1 MLHQHFFRFI
11 QWIGDSLAPQCQL
24 FLPGARFCRFRAKKW
39 PNSTFFGTNFENFFS
54 YFFRNF
60 DPTQGLYRW
69 KHYALCVG
77 WHGLAQKFAKRPNLP
92 KMPKSQKGALT
103 KKRYFYFWIF
113 GLNMAGRY
121 ARSILNWNLRVFYRF
136 CELCQFWRFYLK
148 VQFWAI
154 PLPEIKFW
162 GHFQI
167 MNFWSSLS
175 KSALKSWFRPKKT
188 PKNAYFGF
196 FNGLFG
202 AKNPKYAFFSSFYL
216 PESTF

>member
-1 MLHQHFFRFI
+1 MTVWPHDANFSSPVPVFAVLEPKNGLI
-11 QWIGDSLAPQCQL
+11 AL
-24 FLPGARFCRFRAKKW
+24 FLGPILKI
-39 PNSTFFGTNFENFFS
+39 SLVI
-54 YFFRNF
+54 FFRNF

-69 KHYALCVG
+69 KHYALRVG

-136 CELCQFWRFYLK
+136 GELCQFWRFYLK

-188 PKNAYFGF
+188 PKNTNFGF
-196 FNGLFG
+196 LTQFLR
-202 AKNPKYAFFSSFYL
+202 KNPKYAFLTIFFARKQL
-216 PESTF
+216 LRALLVNEH

>member
-1 MLHQHFFRFI
+1 MTVWPHDANFSSPVPVFAVLEPKNGLI
-11 QWIGDSLAPQCQL
+11 AL
-24 FLPGARFCRFRAKKW
+24 FLGPILKI
-39 PNSTFFGTNFENFFS
+39 SLVI
-54 YFFRNF
+54 FFRNF

-69 KHYALCVG
+69 KHYALRVG

-188 PKNAYFGF
+188 PKNTIFGF
-196 FNGLFG
+196 FYAIFTQ
-202 AKNPKYAFFSSFYL
+202 KPKIHVFDHFFC
-216 PESTF
+216 PKATFEGTFS

>member
-1 MLHQHFFRFI
+1 METLCFTR
-11 QWIGDSLAPQCQL
+11 GL
-24 FLPGARFCRFRAKKW
+24 ARFGSKIRQ
-39 PNSTFFGTNFENFFS
+39 TT
-54 YFFRNF
+54 
-60 DPTQGLYRW
+60 
-69 KHYALCVG
+69 
-77 WHGLAQKFAKRPNLP
+77 KFAKNA
-92 KMPKSQKGALT
+92 KITKGGID

-121 ARSILNWNLRVFYRF
+121 ARSILKWNLRVFYRF
-136 CELCQFWRFYLK
+136 GELCQFWRFYLK

-202 AKNPKYAFFSSFYL
+202 AKTQNTHFFLHFFCPNQL
-216 PESTF
+216 LRAL

>member
-1 MLHQHFFRFI
+1 MTVWPHDANFSSPVPVFAVLEPKNGLI
-11 QWIGDSLAPQCQL
+11 AL
-24 FLPGARFCRFRAKKW
+24 FLGPILKI
-39 PNSTFFGTNFENFFS
+39 SLVI
-54 YFFRNF
+54 FFRNF

-69 KHYALCVG
+69 KHYALRVG

-136 CELCQFWRFYLK
+136 GELCQFWRFYLK

-167 MNFWSSLS
+167 MNFWSSLC
-175 KSALKSWFRPKKT
+175 KSALKINF
-188 PKNAYFGF
+188 
-196 FNGLFG
+196 L
-202 AKNPKYAFFSSFYL
+202 L
-216 PESTF
+216 M